1 MRDESVSEKINF
13 KKLFEQ
19 VATAEI
25 WMELARR
32 LNVRFG
38 KIQMSIHEGK
48 PSKFA
53 NVDIRVSTDS
63 DSEISAK

>member
-1 MRDESVSEKINF
+1 MREEYVSDKVNF

-25 WMELARR
+25 WVELARR

-63 DSEISAK
+63 DLEVSAK